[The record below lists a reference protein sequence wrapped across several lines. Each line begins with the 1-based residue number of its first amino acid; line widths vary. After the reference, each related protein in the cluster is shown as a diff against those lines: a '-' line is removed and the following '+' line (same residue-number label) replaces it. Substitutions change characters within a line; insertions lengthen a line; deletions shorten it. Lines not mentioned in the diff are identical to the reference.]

1 MNSIWIVAACS
12 VSLAAQPNLSGV
24 WEATQPEHILTKI
37 NQQGASFEF
46 ATRLSGIEQSYRVVV
61 GADTLGTIQGIPI
74 TTTTEWDGNALVIRI
89 HGSAQGRELTVTGR
103 YVVSND
109 GNRLELVETHKLGD
123 APEEKQTRV
132 YQRQPV
138 EKWVKIPP
146 PEAAEAVYKNIQFL
160 KSQPAE
166 EVPHFMGRITRAL
179 GLDCGYCHVPGK
191 PELDDKLAKRTARK
205 MMLMVRAIDS
215 GNFPETNAVTCW
227 M

>member
-123 APEEKQTRV
+123 APEEKHPGVSAAACGEMGEGPAARGRRSGVQE
-132 YQRQPV
+132 YPV
-138 EKWVKIPP
+138 CERS
-146 PEAAEAVYKNIQFL
+146 A
-160 KSQPAE
+160 
-166 EVPHFMGRITRAL
+166 
-179 GLDCGYCHVPGK
+179 C
-191 PELDDKLAKRTARK
+191 
-205 MMLMVRAIDS
+205 
-215 GNFPETNAVTCW
+215 
-227 M
+227 